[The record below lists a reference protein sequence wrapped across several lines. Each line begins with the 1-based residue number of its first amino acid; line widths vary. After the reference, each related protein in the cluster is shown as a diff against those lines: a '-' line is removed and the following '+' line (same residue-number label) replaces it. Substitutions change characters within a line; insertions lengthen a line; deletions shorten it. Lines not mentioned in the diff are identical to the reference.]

1 MPFGAGPRA
10 CIGQHFSLLE
20 SVATLAELVRDFDFT
35 APAGSSDQ
43 VPVGSGVT
51 LFPLEPVTAQVTPR
65 P

>member
-1 MPFGAGPRA
+1 M
-10 CIGQHFSLLE
+10 ITFSDSSAIRSAAFVLE

-51 LFPLEPVTAQVTPR
+51 LFPLEPVLSQVAVR